1 MSEVGATMRWMGQ
14 FSGLGRAA
22 VGTIILA
29 LLLLSLST
37 GCSQSP
43 TASSED
49 SNTSAEAAKGQS
61 HLPFHDASDSQAGDS
76 DAAGQLQAS
85 DPQRT
90 RVPFAASSAG
100 TLAVGTLLTVR
111 LNDAL
116 PGAKSKGGESFT
128 ASLDDPVVVNGNT
141 ALPRGTTV
149 RGRVE
154 SVRAAAIKGNRGYLR
169 LTLASIRV
177 DGRDVPLETS
187 SLFARG
193 QVASGQ
199 RLTSGLAGK
208 AVFSPSRASNVMID
222 DASAPVYIEKGR
234 LLTFRLAS
242 PVSCPTFGPA
252 HMSKNIPPNGQ

>member
-14 FSGLGRAA
+14 FSILRRPAA
-22 VGTIILA
+22 ATAALA
-29 LLLLSLST
+29 LLLLSLSLFT

-43 TASSED
+43 AAATEDNSANSSTE
-49 SNTSAEAAKGQS
+49 SAKGQS

-90 RVPFAASSAG
+90 RMPFAASSAG

-154 SVRAAAIKGNRGYLR
+154 SVRAAAVKGNRG
-169 LTLASIRV
+169 
-177 DGRDVPLETS
+177 
-187 SLFARG
+187 
-193 QVASGQ
+193 
-199 RLTSGLAGK
+199 
-208 AVFSPSRASNVMID
+208 
-222 DASAPVYIEKGR
+222 
-234 LLTFRLAS
+234 
-242 PVSCPTFGPA
+242 
-252 HMSKNIPPNGQ
+252 